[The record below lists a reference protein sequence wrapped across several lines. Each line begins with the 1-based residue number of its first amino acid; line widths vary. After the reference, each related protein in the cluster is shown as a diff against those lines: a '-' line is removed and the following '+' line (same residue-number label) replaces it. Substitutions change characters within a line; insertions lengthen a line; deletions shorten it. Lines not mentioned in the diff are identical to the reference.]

1 MYYIVSGREIHKKT
15 IKFAEQKKGSN
26 VMNNV
31 EMIEKLMEKADVTYE
46 EAKGVLESL
55 NWNLL
60 DALIALEKEGK
71 MKKPEQTCYST
82 KQEIPED
89 FTSADSEKKSNS
101 FMDMVKSAL
110 RWTGKVICKG
120 MDNKLCIIDKNGKMI
135 MEIPLTILAVLM
147 IPAFWLI
154 IICLVIALFNGCLF
168 KMTGPDL
175 GTDKVNNVMDKI
187 RITHGDGYSV
197 DIDDSKK

>member
-1 MYYIVSGREIHKKT
+1 
-15 IKFAEQKKGSN
+15 
-26 VMNNV
+26 MNNV

-71 MKKPEQTCYST
+71 MKKPEQTGYST

-89 FTSADSEKKSNS
+89 FTSAASEKKGNS
-101 FMDMVKSAL
+101 FIEMVKSAL

-120 MDNKLCIIDKNGKMI
+120 MDNKLCIIGKNGKMI

-154 IICLVIALFNGCLF
+154 IICLVIALFNGCQF

-187 RITHGDGYSV
+187 RITSGDGCSV